1 MHGVVDC
8 RREVLT
14 SEARQRYLELHAQL
28 KGSQDNL
35 RSAAYNLSS
44 LQQQQRTVRHHFRLG
59 NTPHRYGLGLR
70 PPENQGR
77 LSQSVQIIRLML
89 QGMTM
94 IGMYPIIFLFEI
106 HLKH

>member
-1 MHGVVDC
+1 MH
-8 RREVLT
+8 T

-70 PPENQGR
+70 PPENQGKAESER
-77 LSQSVQIIRLML
+77 PNHQTDVAGHDYDWHVSNHILI
-89 QGMTM
+89 
-94 IGMYPIIFLFEI
+94 
-106 HLKH
+106 